1 MLRILCL
8 LLIIELLERNV
19 QRLECTSNINTAFYF
34 GNDVLKEK
42 YLFKD
47 TFHSFK
53 NSEKKENTSIDIFEK
68 YP

>member
-53 NSEKKENTSIDIFEK
+53 NSEKKETYVGASPGKE
-68 YP
+68 